1 MTSKPAEDVVVPDKQ
16 IDSNNVDNQTIQ
28 KNPNNKDDDPGM
40 FEMLLIFEC
49 FMDFFT
55 NRFRR

>member
-40 FEMLLIFEC
+40 FEMLLIREN
-49 FMDFFT
+49 DF
-55 NRFRR
+55 